1 MKTDLKSLSA
11 VETQKWVDGLAL
23 ESFRAS
29 QIRQWLFKKMVS
41 SFDEMTNISVSLR
54 NTLKEKAFISSLEK
68 IDLLVSKDTTEKYLF
83 RLNDGN
89 LIESVLI
96 PEKDHFTLC
105 LSSQAGCAMGCAFCH
120 TARQGF
126 KRNLTPAEIVDQ
138 IIEIKRSMKEPDRLT
153 NIVLMGMGEP
163 LANYDAVIK
172 ALDNMIADD
181 ALNFSRRKVTLSTS
195 GLAPLIRKLGKD
207 SPVNLA
213 VSLNAAD
220 DETRNRLMPVNKK
233 YNLKNLMEACR
244 RFPLPNRR
252 MITFEYILIKGLN
265 DSSRD
270 AMNLVKLLKGLRAKV
285 NLIPMNPGPD
295 PAMRSSSPDVILKFQ
310 EILAENKLT
319 AIIRKSKGQDIMA
332 ACGQLVGIRGRRSE
346 VGSQ

>member
-1 MKTDLKSLSA
+1 MKTDLKSFSA
-11 VETQKWVDGLAL
+11 IETQKWVEELGL

-41 SFDEMTNISVSLR
+41 SFDEMTNISISLR
-54 NTLKEKAFISSLEK
+54 NTLEKNAFISSLEK
-68 IDLLVSKDTTEKYLF
+68 IDLLVSKDNTEKHLF
-83 RLNDGN
+83 RLSDGN

-105 LSSQAGCAMGCAFCH
+105 LSSQAGCAMGCTFCH
-120 TARQGF
+120 TASLGF

-138 IIEIKRSMKEPDRLT
+138 IIEIKRSMENPDRLT
-153 NIVLMGMGEP
+153 NIVMMGMGEP
-163 LANYDAVIK
+163 LANYDAVLT
-172 ALDNMIADD
+172 ALDNMISDE

-195 GLAPLIRKLGKD
+195 GLAPLISRLGKE

-220 DETRNRLMPVNKK
+220 DKTRNRLMPVNKR
-233 YNLKNLMEACR
+233 YNLESLMAACR
-244 RFPLPNRR
+244 EFPLPNRR
-252 MITFEYILIKGLN
+252 MITFEYILIKGVN
-265 DSSRD
+265 DSFKD

-295 PAMRSSSPDVILKFQ
+295 PSMQSPSLNEILKFQ
-310 EILAENKLT
+310 EILADNKFT

-332 ACGQLVGIRGRRSE
+332 ACGQLAGE
-346 VGSQ
+346 KPAEGS